1 MFILCF
7 WPFLQFGTQN
17 TPNSTRFC
25 SFAPF
30 SGLERWHRA
39 ENSPFSTQ
47 KEKYISKPNLNIFCL
62 FSPPSE
68 PAAPSRTCA
77 REGARQGWNLES
89 RLSAL
94 LKQRPTLLQPAGFNR
109 LTFQPKPICGES
121 CSGSRPGTFQAEY
134 SSTRQNAD
142 NELSPF
148 REGNGAERD
157 TPHYP

>member
-1 MFILCF
+1 MLLAIFATWNSKRTKSNPILHFCTVF
-7 WPFLQFGTQN
+7 RPWKM
-17 TPNSTRFC
+17 TRSRKQPVFDIKRKIY
-25 SFAPF
+25 FKARF
-30 SGLERWHRA
+30 
-39 ENSPFSTQ
+39 
-47 KEKYISKPNLNIFCL
+47 KYILPF
-62 FSPPSE
+62 FSPPT
-68 PAAPSRTCA
+68 PAAPSRKCA
-77 REGARQGWNLES
+77 REGARQGWNLEIM
-89 RLSAL
+89 LSAL

>member
-1 MFILCF
+1 MLLALFAVLSSKRTKSDPILHF
-7 WPFLQFGTQN
+7 RTVFRPWKMTQSRKQ
-17 TPNSTRFC
+17 PVFDIKRKIYLKARF
-25 SFAPF
+25 
-30 SGLERWHRA
+30 
-39 ENSPFSTQ
+39 
-47 KEKYISKPNLNIFCL
+47 KYILPF
-62 FSPPSE
+62 FSPPK
-68 PAAPSRTCA
+68 PAAPSRKCA
-77 REGARQGWNLES
+77 REGARQGWNLEIM
-89 RLSAL
+89 LSAL

>member
-1 MFILCF
+1 MLLAVFAVLSSKRTKSNPILYFCTVF
-7 WPFLQFGTQN
+7 RPWKMTQSRKQ
-17 TPNSTRFC
+17 PIFDIKRKIYFKARF
-25 SFAPF
+25 
-30 SGLERWHRA
+30 
-39 ENSPFSTQ
+39 
-47 KEKYISKPNLNIFCL
+47 KYILPL
-62 FSPPSE
+62 FVPHRNPPHLLE
-68 PAAPSRTCA
+68 HVP
-77 REGARQGWNLES
+77 EKVQRQGWNLES
-89 RLSAL
+89 MLSAL

>member
-1 MFILCF
+1 MLLALFAVLSSKRTKSDPILYFCTVF
-7 WPFLQFGTQN
+7 RPWKMTQSRKQPIFD
-17 TPNSTRFC
+17 TKRKIYFKARFKYILPL
-25 SFAPF
+25 FAP
-30 SGLERWHRA
+30 
-39 ENSPFSTQ
+39 T
-47 KEKYISKPNLNIFCL
+47 
-62 FSPPSE
+62 E